1 MLMNVNKMNM
11 FTKRR
16 NVLLIDS
23 MSRNMGLIVFLLQIN
38 IVCLAQEDIKINKIN
53 KEQNSPQNHDSIVSS
68 PGKSMKTQYSLVN
81 VYQLKKFN
89 FTLKYTND

>member
-68 PGKSMKTQYSLVN
+68 PGKSMKTAIQPC
-81 VYQLKKFN
+81 
-89 FTLKYTND
+89 

>member
-68 PGKSMKTQYSLVN
+68 PGKSMKTTILPS
-81 VYQLKKFN
+81 
-89 FTLKYTND
+89 

>member
-53 KEQNSPQNHDSIVSS
+53 KEQNSPKNHDSIFSS
-68 PGKSMKTQYSLVN
+68 PGKSMKTTIQP
-81 VYQLKKFN
+81 
-89 FTLKYTND
+89 T

>member
-53 KEQNSPQNHDSIVSS
+53 KEQNSPNNHDSMISP
-68 PGKSMKTQYSLVN
+68 PGKSMKATIQSS
-81 VYQLKKFN
+81 
-89 FTLKYTND
+89 